1 MGADYDAN
9 GDGKVDSDAL
19 RWVAGESES
28 AYVTRIISTLR
39 STIKDANTHFSDAS
53 TSYDYI
59 LSDNTHPTYQGAT
72 IYLGVFGGTGSGSA
86 APEYSGGQIV
96 SGKNPIWNMFGHERA
111 GWAHSLSNPLSP

>member
-72 IYLGVFGGTGSGSA
+72 IYLACSA
-86 APEYSGGQIV
+86 A
-96 SGKNPIWNMFGHERA
+96 RA
-111 GWAHSLSNPLSP
+111 LAPQPPSTPAARS